1 MCAGEGPGT
10 SRWGGWDPGGE
21 RGGEERGRG
30 PREGGCGGTLG
41 REGKGWRSRAG
52 LALPRWGLRGG
63 GARWGLS
70 DLGLRL
76 FVHYL
81 SENSC

>member
-1 MCAGEGPGT
+1 M
-10 SRWGGWDPGGE
+10 GWDH
-21 RGGEERGRG
+21 GEERKEVGRG
-30 PREGGCGGTLG
+30 GVPPVEKQGGVGPAKVGLQGGV
-41 REGKGWRSRAG
+41 
-52 LALPRWGLRGG
+52 
-63 GARWGLS
+63 ARWGLS

>member
-1 MCAGEGPGT
+1 MVG
-10 SRWGGWDPGGE
+10 
-21 RGGEERGRG
+21 RGGVPPVEKQGRVG
-30 PREGGCGGTLG
+30 PAKVGLQGG
-41 REGKGWRSRAG
+41 AV
-52 LALPRWGLRGG
+52 RWGLI
-63 GARWGLS
+63 

>member
-1 MCAGEGPGT
+1 MVG
-10 SRWGGWDPGGE
+10 
-21 RGGEERGRG
+21 RGGVPPVEKQGGVG
-30 PREGGCGGTLG
+30 PAKVGLQGGV
-41 REGKGWRSRAG
+41 
-52 LALPRWGLRGG
+52 
-63 GARWGLS
+63 ARWGLS

>member
-1 MCAGEGPGT
+1 MPPVEKQGRVGPA
-10 SRWGGWDPGGE
+10 
-21 RGGEERGRG
+21 
-30 PREGGCGGTLG
+30 
-41 REGKGWRSRAG
+41 KVG
-52 LALPRWGLRGG
+52 LQG
-63 GARWGLS
+63 GAVRWGLS